1 MGTQSKLMNGIVLY
15 MVRLTN
21 PIKERKR
28 SLINPP
34 ISKAAPGI
42 KCLTRRRGDEL
53 LTAIFSATIGQ
64 LAQVGYSALSF
75 EAVAHN
81 AHTGKASLYRRW
93 PSKVDLVVDAL
104 IYEMNKFEIPID
116 LSDLRA
122 GMISKLI
129 SARDAFSGELGKAV
143 AGCFSAFQREPKLQ
157 HAMEEKIINPR
168 KSQMMVSLEKAM
180 AAGQIKVG
188 ALSPLVLDLPMAFI
202 MQSITFEGRPPT
214 SEEIIDFID
223 SVMLPLLQN

>member
-1 MGTQSKLMNGIVLY
+1 MWIMNGIVLY
-15 MVRLTN
+15 MVRLTKSV
-21 PIKERKR
+21 KERKR
-28 SLINPP
+28 SLIKPA

-53 LTAIFSATIGQ
+53 LAAIFSATIGQ
-64 LAQVGYSALSF
+64 LAEVGYSALSF

-104 IYEMNKFEIPID
+104 VHEMNKCEIPLD

-122 GMISKLI
+122 GLISKLN
-129 SARDAFSGELGKAV
+129 SVSEAFSGELGKAV

-157 HAMEEKIINPR
+157 SVAEEKLINPR
-168 KSQMMVSLEKAM
+168 KIQMMNSLKNAA
-180 AAGQIKVG
+180 AAGHIKVG
-188 ALSPLVLDLPMAFI
+188 ALSPLVSDLPMAFVL
-202 MQSITFEGRPPT
+202 QAITFEGRPP
-214 SEEIIDFID
+214 SSAEIIEFVD

>member
-1 MGTQSKLMNGIVLY
+1 MNGIVLY

-21 PIKERKR
+21 PVKERKR
-28 SLINPP
+28 SLTNPP
-34 ISKAAPGI
+34 VSKTTPGI
-42 KCLTRRRGDEL
+42 KCLTRRRGDAL
-53 LTAIFSATIGQ
+53 LAAIFSATIGQ
-64 LAQVGYSALSF
+64 LAEVGYSALSF

-104 IYEMNKFEIPID
+104 VYEMDKCEFPLD

-122 GMISKLI
+122 GLISKLN
-129 SARDAFSGELGKAV
+129 SVCEAFSGELGKAM

-157 HAMEEKIINPR
+157 SVAEEKLINPR
-168 KSQMMVSLEKAM
+168 KIQMMNSLESAV
-180 AAGQIKVG
+180 AAGHIKPG
-188 ALSPLVLDLPMAFI
+188 ALSPFVSDLPMAFVL
-202 MQSITFEGRPPT
+202 QSITFEGRPP
-214 SEEIIDFID
+214 SPAEIVEFID